1 MANGVSNWEQENKA
15 EFASS
20 EDEQNKFG
28 CIVDPCM
35 SPFVF
40 QKARP
45 AAIIIIK
52 FTNSTL

>member
-15 EFASS
+15 ELASS

-28 CIVDPCM
+28 CIVGPCM